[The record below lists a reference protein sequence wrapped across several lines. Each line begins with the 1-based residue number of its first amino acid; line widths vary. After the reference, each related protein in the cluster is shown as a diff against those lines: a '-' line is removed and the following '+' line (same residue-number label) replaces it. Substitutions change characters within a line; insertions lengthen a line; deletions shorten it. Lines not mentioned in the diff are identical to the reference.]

1 MDDTRLGLYNR
12 IRGDVHT
19 YSSTLTA
26 EVSSQIAGDIEG
38 FVNHPADEC
47 VNAQRVYAFFCY
59 SLPSIHALNPQC

>member
-1 MDDTRLGLYNR
+1 MDGTRLEQYNR

-47 VNAQRVYAFFCY
+47 VDAQRETKPNMPFSAIV
-59 SLPSIHALNPQC
+59 SLPFMV